1 MGAALDSGGFTR
13 AELVREATAAGYE
26 VSERLVT
33 DWSSLGLLD
42 HPIRRSKGKGGGRGA
57 TYLYPT
63 NQRDLFL
70 SLLQHRGSGQG
81 VARLTVLPVGVWL
94 LWGDEFVGLP
104 QVRRALSTWVG
115 GVPWERSAERA
126 ELMAKKAVREL
137 AEPGAEPEAKAALEA
152 ALADVVFN
160 RHFDKE
166 RVSPLVR
173 AVVDPKRTGRRH
185 GPIGQSVEEVT
196 ETLGSLITGM
206 TTFEHASNGA
216 FIEARM
222 RYRQTVTNYTADWPR
237 LASSPTVGALFERPT
252 LELFM
257 NRACRDLLM
266 HLGLRQVA
274 TDAGRSPPPPDLV
287 RWTAPAG
294 GPADLGSTPDDPL
307 DDDHLTRRVVPGR
320 LQPHPG
326 PRTRRYAL
334 HGQRA
339 TYTGP
344 ADRAWRGVRNGRVLG

>member
-1 MGAALDSGGFTR
+1 MMGRANATGGFAR
-13 AELVREATAAGYE
+13 ADLVREAKAAGYE

-63 NQRDLFL
+63 HQRDLFL

-81 VARLTVLPVGVWL
+81 VARLTVIPVSVWL
-94 LWGDEFVGLP
+94 LWGDEFIGLP
-104 QVRRALSTWVG
+104 QVRRALSTWAG

-126 ELMAKKAVREL
+126 QQMAKKAVREL
-137 AEPGAEPEAKAALEA
+137 AASGAEPEAKAALQT

-166 RVSPLVR
+166 QISPLVR
-173 AVVDPKRTGRRH
+173 AVVDPKGTGRRH

-196 ETLGSLITGM
+196 ESLGSLITGM
-206 TTFEHASNGA
+206 TTFEHASNAA

-222 RYRQTVTNYTADWPR
+222 RYRQTVASYTAEWPR
-237 LASSPTVGALFERPT
+237 LSSNPIVGTLFERPS
-252 LELFM
+252 LEFFV
-257 NRACRDLLM
+257 NRACRDLLT

-274 TDAGRSPPPPDLV
+274 TDTGRSLPPPELV
-287 RWTAPAG
+287 RWTRPPVG
-294 GPADLGSTPDDPL
+294 LPISD
-307 DDDHLTRRVVPGR
+307 R
-320 LQPHPG
+320 LPM
-326 PRTRRYAL
+326 TL
-334 HGQRA
+334 
-339 TYTGP
+339 
-344 ADRAWRGVRNGRVLG
+344 